1 MIIPISDRHH
11 EYANQVLAQLKAAG
25 IRAELDTRSERM
37 NAKIRDAQLQ
47 KIPYML
53 VVGDKEAAAE
63 AVSVRLRT
71 NVDLKSMP
79 LAQFVER
86 VSGLIGAKSRE
97 VCGGSVEISPIR
109 ATTLLLYYF

>member
-1 MIIPISDRHH
+1 
-11 EYANQVLAQLKAAG
+11 
-25 IRAELDTRSERM
+25 M

-53 VVGDKEAAAE
+53 VVGDKEAAAD

-79 LAQFVER
+79 LATFLER
-86 VSGLIGAKSRE
+86 IEGIIKAKSQE
-97 VCGGSVEISPIR
+97 
-109 ATTLLLYYF
+109 L

>member
-1 MIIPISDRHH
+1 LNWNIS
-11 EYANQVLAQLKAAG
+11 AKQVLAQLKAAG
-25 IRAELDTRSERM
+25 IHAELDIRSERM

-79 LAQFVER
+79 LVQFVER
-86 VSGLIGAKSRE
+86 VSGLIGSKSRE
-97 VCGGSVEISPIR
+97 VWE
-109 ATTLLLYYF
+109 

>member
-1 MIIPISDRHH
+1 VRQM
-11 EYANQVLAQLKAAG
+11 LKASG
-25 IRAELDTRSERM
+25 VRAEVDARGERM

-53 VVGDKEAAAE
+53 VVGDKEAAAD

-79 LAQFVER
+79 LGTFMER
-86 VSGLIGAKSRE
+86 IKGIIGTKSQE
-97 VCGGSVEISPIR
+97 
-109 ATTLLLYYF
+109 L